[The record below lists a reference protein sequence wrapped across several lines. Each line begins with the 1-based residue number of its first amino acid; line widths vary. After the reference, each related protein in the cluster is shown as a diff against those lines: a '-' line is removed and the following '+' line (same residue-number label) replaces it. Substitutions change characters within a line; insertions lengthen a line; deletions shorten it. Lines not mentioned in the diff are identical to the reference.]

1 MSVASFRSNN
11 PTAPGLAG
19 TAASRLRRVALAALL
34 LLTALLSLAP
44 QTRAEEEFL
53 DPEQAFQLAA
63 AMASPTELVVQ
74 FTVAPKY
81 YMYREQFR
89 FEITPAE
96 EAGRLGEP
104 RLPPGKVKYDPTFDK
119 ELEVY
124 YGQVRVALPLQPGAA
139 QPLTLAITS
148 QGCADAGL
156 CYSPMQ
162 LELQLLP
169 TAAGYD
175 VAGQGAGPMSRL
187 DAAGGQAGAAGAAG
201 GLDAVLNFGDLDVAD
216 YLAQAGLLN
225 IVAIC
230 LLLGLLL
237 SFTPCV
243 LPMVPILLTLI
254 AGANASVTG
263 RQGASTAGSGQQA
276 GRDGQGVDAAATGG
290 GRLRGLTLAF
300 LYVLGMSLVYTGL
313 GVAAGLLG
321 ASLAAWLQSPWLL
334 ALFAALLALLALAMF
349 DVFTFQAPAA
359 MQSALNARLSRIP
372 GGRHGGAFLMGMLSA
387 LIVGPCVAAPLAGVL
402 LFISQTGDVLLGGLA
417 LFALAW
423 GQGILLLAVGASS
436 GALLPRAG
444 AWMER
449 VKHVFGVLLLA
460 TAWWML
466 IPVLPSVVLM
476 LGWAVLALWAAIL
489 FGALRPVPA
498 DVGPWHMLARAVGY
512 LLALWGAAILVGL
525 AAGGRDALHPLSV
538 FGQSGAA
545 PAAAWQSSAAPGVAP
560 GMASGVAA
568 APLAAGQSAF
578 SQSGAAQSASGNPAA
593 VLPWASTGAGA
604 AAPGVPGQASPVL
617 GSAAHPPFV
626 RVRSVEELDRF
637 LAGSD
642 KPVMLD
648 FYADWCVSCIEME
661 RFTFS
666 EPGVA
671 QLLARFTLL
680 QADVT
685 ANTPQDRELL
695 KRFRLFGPP
704 GIIFFDRQGRAQDDA
719 RVIGFQNAA
728 RFSGVLQRVLAQY

>member
-1 MSVASFRSNN
+1 M
-11 PTAPGLAG
+11 AG
-19 TAASRLRRVALAALL
+19 SRLRRVALAFLL
-34 LLTALLSLAP
+34 LLAALLSLAP
-44 QTRAEEEFL
+44 QARAEEEFL

-124 YGQVRVALPLQPGAA
+124 YGQVRVALSLQPGAA
-139 QPLTLAITS
+139 QPLMLAITS

-162 LELQLLP
+162 TELQLLP

-187 DAAGGQAGAAGAAG
+187 DAAGGKAGAGAAGAPG

-263 RQGASTAGSGQQA
+263 RQGVSTAGAGQVGGAGAQA
-276 GRDGQGVDAAATGG
+276 GRDGAADDAAATAAGG
-290 GRLRGLTLAF
+290 GRLRGLTLAL
-300 LYVLGMSLVYTGL
+300 LYVLGMSVVYTGL

-321 ASLAAWLQSPWLL
+321 ASLAAWLQTPWLL

-449 VKHVFGVLLLA
+449 VKHIFGVLLLA

-538 FGQSGAA
+538 FGQPLGGAA

-578 SQSGAAQSASGNPAA
+578 SQPGAAQSASGNPAA

-617 GSAAHPPFV
+617 GPATAGAHPPFV

-637 LAGSD
+637 LADSD

-671 QLLARFTLL
+671 QLLTRFTLL

-685 ANTPQDRELL
+685 ANTPQDRDLL

-704 GIIFFDRQGRAQDDA
+704 GIIFFDRQGQPLDGA
-719 RVIGFQNAA
+719 RVIGFQNAE
-728 RFSGVLQRVLAQY
+728 RFSGVLQRVLAQYGP